1 METTVEPQE
10 GNKVKLTVAISEAEF
25 ETAMDAA
32 FRKIAQEVRLPGF
45 RPGKVPRRILEQRV
59 GLEAARQQALKDSLP
74 EFYVKAL
81 VENDVDAISSAETSA
96 RLNPLP
102 PTIHFRVADFRSD
115 EVAAANVVLA
125 NLTGGMLRTS
135 GAAIAALVRPG
146 GTLILSGFDD
156 TEVAA
161 VSHAFSSFDE
171 MDRLEE
177 GSWLAL
183 RLRQP

>member
-81 VENDVDAISSAETSA
+81 VENDVDAISSPE
-96 RLNPLP
+96 LD
-102 PTIHFRVADFRSD
+102 I
-115 EVAAANVVLA
+115 
-125 NLTGGMLRTS
+125 TGGAES
-135 GAAIAALVRPG
+135 GP
-146 GTLILSGFDD
+146 D
-156 TEVAA
+156 
-161 VSHAFSSFDE
+161 
-171 MDRLEE
+171 
-177 GSWLAL
+177 
-183 RLRQP
+183 

>member
-1 METTVEPQE
+1 MVVAPPWDIPLSVGDGVTLVVIEPSMGFGTGHHQTTRLCLRLLSDLDVTGLDVLDLGTGSGVLAMAAALRGARVVE
-10 GNKVKLTVAISEAEF
+10 GIDV
-25 ETAMDAA
+25 
-32 FRKIAQEVRLPGF
+32 
-45 RPGKVPRRILEQRV
+45 
-59 GLEAARQQALKDSLP
+59 
-74 EFYVKAL
+74 
-81 VENDVDAISSAETSA
+81 DVDAISSAETSA